1 MKPHRLLWGGGVEPI
16 IKKPHE
22 VSEQYGKAMQ
32 QAYED
37 GFVQGKL
44 YAETGRVSDGKT
56 IPKEPQYLYV
66 YTAGNSIL
74 QGFNS
79 YQEDLSDSWKYL
91 GKIKLETD
99 DGA

>member
-1 MKPHRLLWGGGVEPI
+1 MKPRKWQKVIRNIRLMF
-16 IKKPHE
+16 IKDRCDVRSWYLDDIEYRKP
-22 VSEQYGKAMQ
+22 Q
-32 QAYED
+32 
-37 GFVQGKL
+37 
-44 YAETGRVSDGKT
+44 
-56 IPKEPQYLYV
+56 PKENYLYV

-79 YQEDLSDSWKYL
+79 YQEDLSDLWKYL